1 MNSPDLS
8 LEMLIAIGAMLT
20 AIGLGIGIL
29 MGRGMSPDRQRYLE
43 TERKLDQVLQ
53 EKKAYEDDVVGHFSE
68 TAKLLNNLTE
78 SYREVHNQLASGAA
92 TLCRDVGPVPLG
104 RLDNARTNRGE
115 IPDDM
120 VNITPPLDYAPKA
133 SPDEKGML
141 NEAFGI
147 EPRSGEAK
155 PPESDRA

>member
-1 MNSPDLS
+1 M
-8 LEMLIAIGAMLT
+8 
-20 AIGLGIGIL
+20 
-29 MGRGMSPDRQRYLE
+29 
-43 TERKLDQVLQ
+43 
-53 EKKAYEDDVVGHFSE
+53 GHFSE